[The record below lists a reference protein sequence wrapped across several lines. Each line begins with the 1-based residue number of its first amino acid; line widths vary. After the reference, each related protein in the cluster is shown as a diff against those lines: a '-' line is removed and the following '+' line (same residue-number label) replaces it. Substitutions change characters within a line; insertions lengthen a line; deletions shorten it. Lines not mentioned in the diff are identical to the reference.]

1 MGGISSMVFTN
12 IANRPSSGEL
22 QYDYVG
28 TGIAVSN
35 QTVYTFNNIPLGAED
50 PTRRIYLVT
59 IGIQATGSRT
69 INSVTFNG
77 ASPTL
82 LSSAGGTAQPFHH
95 SAISAPT
102 GSTANVSITFSGST
116 TAGGVALYRVI
127 NQKTALGSVFIEN
140 TTNPALNSTGAT
152 RTMNTEDGGFALV
165 SLTTNADISASLA
178 TTGWK
183 VDDGY
188 TQVFFGSSNT
198 LTAAGTTT
206 FAYTQPSASSRFSVT
221 TLRA

>member
-1 MGGISSMVFTN
+1 MTGVTAMVAAGIV
-12 IANRPSSGEL
+12 NRFPSGEL
-22 QYDYVG
+22 QYDFVD

-35 QTVYTFNNIPLGAED
+35 LTTYTFNNISLGAEH

-59 IGIQATGSRT
+59 IGINASGSRT

-82 LSSAGGTAQPFHH
+82 LSSAGSTAQPFHH
-95 SAISAPT
+95 SVISAPT
-102 GSTANVSITFSGST
+102 GSTADISITFSDST
-116 TAGGVALYRVI
+116 TAGAVALYRVI
-127 NQKTALGSVFIEN
+127 NQQTALGSVFIQN
-140 TTNPALNSTGAT
+140 TTNAAIGTTGAS
-152 RTMNTEDGGFALV
+152 RTMNTEAGGFALV
-165 SLTTNADISASLA
+165 SLTTNADISPFLA

-198 LTAAGTTT
+198 LTPAGTTT
-206 FAYTQPSASSRFSVT
+206 FAYTQPFAASRFSVT

>member
-12 IANRPSSGEL
+12 IVNRPSSGEL
-22 QYDYVG
+22 QYGYVG
-28 TGIAVSN
+28 TGIAVQS
-35 QTVYTFNNIPLGAED
+35 QTTYTFNNIPLGAEH

-59 IGIQATGSRT
+59 IGINAVGSRT

-82 LSSAGGTAQPFHH
+82 LSSAGSTAQPFHH
-95 SAISAPT
+95 SVISAPT
-102 GSTANVSITFSGST
+102 GSTADISITFSGST
-116 TAGGVALYRVI
+116 TAGGVALYKVI
-127 NQKTALGSVFIEN
+127 NQRTALDSVFIEN
-140 TTNPALNSTGAT
+140 TTNPAVSSTGAS
-152 RTMNTEDGGFALV
+152 RTMNTEAGGFALM
-165 SLTTNADISASLA
+165 SLTTNQDISPNLA
-178 TTGWK
+178 TSGWK

-188 TQVFFGSSNT
+188 TQVFFGSGNT
-198 LTAAGTTT
+198 LTPAGTTT

>member
-12 IANRPSSGEL
+12 IVNRPLSDGL
-22 QYDYVG
+22 QYDFVG
-28 TGIAVSN
+28 TGISVSN
-35 QTVYTFNNIPLGAED
+35 QTTYTFNNIPLGAED

-77 ASPTL
+77 ASTTTL
-82 LSSAGGTAQPFHH
+82 ASAGGTAQPFRH
-95 SAISAPT
+95 SVISAPT
-102 GSTANVSITFSGST
+102 GSTANIVITFSGST

-127 NQKTALGSVFIEN
+127 NQRTELSSVFIDN
-140 TTNPALNSTGAT
+140 TTNSAVTNSGAS
-152 RTMNTEDGGFALV
+152 RTMNTEAGGFALM
-165 SLTTNADISASLA
+165 SLTTNQDISASLA
-178 TTGWK
+178 TSGWK

-188 TQVFFGSSNT
+188 TQVFFGSGNT
-198 LTAAGTTT
+198 LTPAGTTT
-206 FAYTQPSASSRFSVT
+206 YATTYPSCAARFSVT

>member
-12 IANRPSSGEL
+12 IVNRPSSGAL

-50 PTRRIYLVT
+50 PTRRIYLVA

-69 INSVTFNG
+69 IDSVTFNG
-77 ASPTL
+77 ASTTTL
-82 LSSAGGTAQPFHH
+82 ASAGGTAQPFRH
-95 SAISAPT
+95 SVISAPT
-102 GSTANVSITFSGST
+102 GSTANIAITFSGST

-127 NQKTALGSVFIEN
+127 NQQTALSSVFIDN
-140 TTNPALNSTGAT
+140 TTNSAVTNSGAT
-152 RTMNTEDGGFALV
+152 RTMNTEAGGFALM
-165 SLTTNADISASLA
+165 SLTTNSDISASLA

-198 LTAAGTTT
+198 LTPAGTATYSLT
-206 FAYTQPSASSRFSVT
+206 HPSSATRFSVT